1 MTGAAKEAMAGA
13 MTGKPLLHVQNLS
26 VDFTVQG
33 RTVQAVKHISFEI
46 GRGETVALVGE
57 SGSGKSVSAL
67 SILQLLPYP
76 VAQHPGG
83 GIRFDGVEL
92 LGQDQAALRR
102 VRGNDISIIFQE
114 PMTSLNP
121 LHTVEKQIAEIL
133 SVHRGL
139 TREAARLRALELL
152 RQVGLD
158 RAEERLASYPHQ
170 LSGGQRQRVMIAMA
184 LANEPKLLIADEP
197 TTALDVTIQAQ
208 ILALLKK
215 LQRETG
221 MSMLFITHD
230 LGVVRKIADRVYVMT
245 GGEVVEEGPVAT
257 VFDAPQ
263 HPYTRK
269 LLGAVPKGAPP
280 PVPDGAPLMLEGQDV
295 RVWFPVKRGLLR
307 RTIGHVKAVDGVDV
321 DIREGETLGLVGE
334 SGSGKTTLGLALL
347 RLERSQGAI
356 RFRGR
361 DIAGLG
367 WSALRPLR
375 REMQIVFQDPF
386 ASLSPRLSIA
396 EIVGEGLTVHRLAA
410 TEAERER
417 MICQALEEVGLDP
430 AWRHRYPH
438 EFSGGQ
444 RQRIA
449 IARAM
454 VLKPRLVVLDE
465 PTSAL
470 DMSVQGQIVDLL
482 RGLQER
488 HRLAYLFI
496 SHDLRVVRAMA
507 HRVIVLRNGKAVE
520 QGPAGAIFET
530 PREPY
535 TKALLKAAFDL
546 EAVEGDVL
554 KT

>member
-1 MTGAAKEAMAGA
+1 MPPATNLAIPPVLETRDLRCTFQVRQGMFKPK
-13 MTGKPLLHVQNLS
+13 KPLH
-26 VDFTVQG
+26 
-33 RTVQAVKHISFEI
+33 AVN
-46 GRGETVALVGE
+46 G
-57 SGSGKSVSAL
+57 VS
-67 SILQLLPYP
+67 
-76 VAQHPGG
+76 
-83 GIRFDGVEL
+83 
-92 LGQDQAALRR
+92 
-102 VRGNDISIIFQE
+102 
-114 PMTSLNP
+114 
-121 LHTVEKQIAEIL
+121 
-133 SVHRGL
+133 
-139 TREAARLRALELL
+139 
-152 RQVGLD
+152 
-158 RAEERLASYPHQ
+158 
-170 LSGGQRQRVMIAMA
+170 
-184 LANEPKLLIADEP
+184 
-197 TTALDVTIQAQ
+197 
-208 ILALLKK
+208 LKVNK
-215 LQRETG
+215 
-221 MSMLFITHD
+221 
-230 LGVVRKIADRVYVMT
+230 
-245 GGEVVEEGPVAT
+245 GEV
-257 VFDAPQ
+257 
-263 HPYTRK
+263 
-269 LLGAVPKGAPP
+269 
-280 PVPDGAPLMLEGQDV
+280 
-295 RVWFPVKRGLLR
+295 
-307 RTIGHVKAVDGVDV
+307 
-321 DIREGETLGLVGE
+321 LGLVGE